1 MLISF
6 VEVDGH
12 LFYSP
17 LAEFSST
24 YETPRLEGNLVVAD
38 PITAAMPLK
47 NAKQVNGNIVLVQRG
62 DCDFLTKTIH
72 AQKAGALAVVVAN
85 SDEEN
90 PQLAFVMDAGQS
102 RSKVSAKIPAVMA
115 PFATAQHILDLI
127 GQTNQMKLTVAIV
140 LLDATDASAVLDS
153 QERERQRRLREE
165 DALRKQ
171 LEREKKQR
179 EAAILLRSRLVKD
192 IQAKDNFD
200 QGLSDARPPPL
211 PSSPKQQFVP
221 KQPLGSNQPAT
232 ALPPPEAINLSVI
245 NVSHAVPEAIAH
257 ANSCIPEKLSATG
270 LLVLDVQYY
279 CAMPH
284 VGKYANMEVLNDYY
298 FDRIKRT
305 MVPNIQSLL
314 FALRQ
319 RSMEIVYGIIE
330 SATKNGRDR
339 SKAHKLAGIHVP
351 KQSFDA
357 KVLESVSPTDYDI
370 VIPRTAIRYGLRMDE
385 IPDRHCS
392 LFSTTNADY
401 IFRNLGLECL
411 VVVGVST
418 LGSLEMAVRDALDR
432 GYSAIVVE
440 DAVAFDSSDEH
451 ATVMRSVDKMGG
463 FVVQTRDFLLELQAK
478 CAPKIVEAVSM

>member
-211 PSSPKQQFVP
+211 PSSPKQ
-221 KQPLGSNQPAT
+221 PLGSNQPAT

-370 VIPRTAIRYGLRMDE
+370 VIPRTAI
-385 IPDRHCS
+385 S

>member
-24 YETPRLEGNLVVAD
+24 YEAPRLEGNLVVAD
-38 PITAAMPLK
+38 PITAAIPLK

-102 RSKVSAKIPAVMA
+102 RSKLSAKIPAVMA

-179 EAAILLRSRLVKD
+179 EAVMLLRSRLVKD
-192 IQAKDNFD
+192 TQAKDKFD

-211 PSSPKQQFVP
+211 PSSPKQQLVP
-221 KQPLGSNQPAT
+221 KQPLVSNQPAT
-232 ALPPPEAINLSVI
+232 SLPPPEAINLSVI

-257 ANSCIPEKLSATG
+257 ANSCISEKPSATG

-339 SKAHKLAGIHVP
+339 SKAHKLVGIHVP

-370 VIPRTAIRYGLRMDE
+370 VIPRTAI
-385 IPDRHCS
+385 S

-440 DAVAFDSSDEH
+440 DAVAFGSSDEH
-451 ATVMRSVDKMGG
+451 TTVMRNVDKMGG

>member
-165 DALRKQ
+165 VALRKQ

-179 EAAILLRSRLVKD
+179 EAAMLLRSRLIKD
-192 IQAKDNFD
+192 TQAKDKFD

-257 ANSCIPEKLSATG
+257 ANSCIPEKPSATG

-284 VGKYANMEVLNDYY
+284 VGKFANMEVLNDYY

-339 SKAHKLAGIHVP
+339 SKAHKLTGIHVP

-357 KVLESVSPTDYDI
+357 KVLESVSPNDYDI
-370 VIPRTAIRYGLRMDE
+370 VIPRTAI
-385 IPDRHCS
+385 S

>member
-24 YETPRLEGNLVVAD
+24 YETPRLEGYLVVAD

-179 EAAILLRSRLVKD
+179 EAAMLLRSRLVKD
-192 IQAKDNFD
+192 TQAKDNFD

-257 ANSCIPEKLSATG
+257 ANSCIPEKPSATG

-370 VIPRTAIRYGLRMDE
+370 VIPRTAI
-385 IPDRHCS
+385 S

-418 LGSLEMAVRDALDR
+418 LGSLDMAVRDALDR